1 MHLSHLNCLHGKVF
15 HENQIL
21 KWEFFFFFFL
31 SKFTF
36 GFDGKGK
43 ILGRDKSYHGK

>member
-1 MHLSHLNCLHGKVF
+1 MKTKYLSGS
-15 HENQIL
+15 
-21 KWEFFFFFFL
+21 FFFFFL